1 MFHKLTIDS
10 IAARAVL
17 VRAVLAELDLL
28 MTVDGFASIADLRA
42 AGAQRI

>member
-10 IAARAVL
+10 IAARGAGA
-17 VRAVLAELDLL
+17 AVLAELDLL
-28 MTVDGFASIADLRA
+28 MAVDGYSNIADLRA